1 MLNKAQLRAARSWL
15 NISQDELAQI
25 SGVAK
30 RTIIRI
36 EQGTSGAHDRTLRD
50 LQAALEQKGIE
61 FLFEDGRGV
70 GIRIKPQADR
80 GASE

>member
-1 MLNKAQLRAARSWL
+1 MLNRAQLRAARSWL

-36 EQGTSGAHDRTLRD
+36 EQGTSSAHDRTIRD
-50 LQAALEQKGIE
+50 LQTALEQQGIV

-70 GIRIKPQADR
+70 GIRTKSDVEHLKPA
-80 GASE
+80 

>member
-36 EQGTSGAHDRTLRD
+36 EQGASSAHDRTLRD
-50 LQAALEQKGIE
+50 LQTALEKQGIE
-61 FLFEDGRGV
+61 FLFENGRGV
-70 GIRIKPQADR
+70 GIRTKES
-80 GASE
+80 ASPDHAG